1 MQIVKIITHLN
12 RFILLPNSK
21 GCATHTQGIGNRY
34 AYDIIN
40 IYHPKTTHQPTA

>member
-21 GCATHTQGIGNRY
+21 GYATHAQGIGNRY
-34 AYDIIN
+34 AYSIIN
-40 IYHPKTTHQPTA
+40 I